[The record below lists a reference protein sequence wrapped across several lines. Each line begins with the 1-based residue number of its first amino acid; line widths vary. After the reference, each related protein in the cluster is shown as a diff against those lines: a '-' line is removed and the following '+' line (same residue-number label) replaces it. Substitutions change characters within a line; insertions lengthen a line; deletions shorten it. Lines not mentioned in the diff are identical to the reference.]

1 MRERKEEKVDGKRNG
16 AGGGFI
22 SLILIKTLGGPPL
35 SSCLQL
41 VVPLPPRLLFASL
54 FLQFESH
61 PLSSRANRRLRRWTT
76 TRCPSVG
83 NAKTN
88 TDVEN
93 CSTRGC
99 AFSSIRVRTPMYIRL
114 YVCVSV
120 CVCVRVRGIPG
131 RHPRLVVA
139 RSIN

>member
-1 MRERKEEKVDGKRNG
+1 MGSETEPEVGLSRSS
-16 AGGGFI
+16 
-22 SLILIKTLGGPPL
+22 SLKPL
-35 SSCLQL
+35 AAH
-41 VVPLPPRLLFASL
+41 PFLPAC
-54 FLQFESH
+54 
-61 PLSSRANRRLRRWTT
+61 SSRCTSSFSSLLSCFNSNRTTPSLRAPTDDYDDGRRLG
-76 TRCPSVG
+76 CPSVG

-99 AFSSIRVRTPMYIRL
+99 AFSSIFVRTPMYTR
-114 YVCVSV
+114 V
-120 CVCVRVRGIPG
+120 CVCVWVGVGGCVCGIPG

>member
-1 MRERKEEKVDGKRNG
+1 MGSETEPEVGLSRSS
-16 AGGGFI
+16 
-22 SLILIKTLGGPPL
+22 SLKPL
-35 SSCLQL
+35 AAH
-41 VVPLPPRLLFASL
+41 PFLPAC
-54 FLQFESH
+54 
-61 PLSSRANRRLRRWTT
+61 SSRCTSSFSSLPSCFNSNRTTPSLRAPTDDYDDGRRLG
-76 TRCPSVG
+76 CPSVG

-99 AFSSIRVRTPMYIRL
+99 AFSSIFVRTPMYTR
-114 YVCVSV
+114 V
-120 CVCVRVRGIPG
+120 CVCVCGWVCVCGIPG